1 MDLEASPYHDAVN
14 ATGGRVAV
22 PQGPGL
28 GHDPD
33 NAILARYA
41 VTSPTV
47 LRA

>member
-1 MDLEASPYHDAVN
+1 MDLEASPFRN
-14 ATGGRVAV
+14 AINASGGRGAV

-28 GHDPD
+28 GQDPD

>member
-14 ATGGRVAV
+14 ASGGRVAV
-22 PQGPGL
+22 PQL
-28 GHDPD
+28 GQDPD